1 MSLLW
6 MLLTLLL
13 AAATLPGTL
22 YLAALTLAGLLRRG
36 SLAGVRPLDGRV
48 AIVVPAHNES
58 AGITRTLHNLLAL
71 ARADGACEVC
81 VVADNCSDD
90 TAGIARQLGA
100 RVLERHDDQRRGKG
114 YALDFAFTTL
124 AAEGFAAYVVIDA
137 DTVADQNLLPAL
149 RQHLGAGARAVQTRY
164 RVLDPDDTPRTRL
177 AELALMAFNVLRPRG
192 RHALGWSAG
201 ILGNGFA
208 LSAATLQRVP
218 YRATSVVEDLEYH
231 LRLIEAGIR
240 VHFADE
246 TTVRGAM
253 PGGGA
258 GAAKQRARW
267 EGGRLRML
275 MQHGPGLLRQALSGQ
290 ARLLEPLLDL
300 LLLPLAY
307 HAFLLL
313 VLLALPLPPARALGT
328 AGLLVLVLHVLAA
341 ARVGGLGLG
350 QLLHT
355 LLQVPRYLVWKLWM
369 LLRTVRNA
377 STDAAWV
384 RTDRDHPP
392 S

>member
-22 YLAALTLAGLLRRG
+22 YLAALTLAGLRRRG

-114 YALDFAFTTL
+114 YALDFAFTAL

-137 DTVADQNLLPAL
+137 DTVAEQNLLPAL

-208 LSAATLQRVP
+208 LSAETLQRVP

-231 LRLIEAGIR
+231 LRLIEVGIR

-290 ARLLEPLLDL
+290 ARLP
-300 LLLPLAY
+300 
-307 HAFLLL
+307 
-313 VLLALPLPPARALGT
+313 G
-328 AGLLVLVLHVLAA
+328 
-341 ARVGGLGLG
+341 
-350 QLLHT
+350 
-355 LLQVPRYLVWKLWM
+355 
-369 LLRTVRNA
+369 
-377 STDAAWV
+377 
-384 RTDRDHPP
+384 
-392 S
+392 